1 MRLSTFIWKNYI
13 KIILLLLVISFFIIF
28 SIYFML
34 SNRLN
39 EQIESMSVTFVKN
52 TMDIFEQTLKDFSWY
67 FNKELENTI
76 VEIKQNPKKAEKML
90 SFLFSRAPFYF
101 KNVYMYIL
109 EYNKL
114 DEKIKT
120 KLKEPVDYFVFK
132 NIAKGRFENKLYI
145 RVEGK
150 VYLLEMYLP
159 IEIFN
164 NALLSILNVKK
175 NFDFL
180 KSVNFCN
187 YSGDPI
193 SEKFQRFSLK
203 KEKLLEIFEDEKPY
217 VQIEDG
223 IYTIHYPWKIEGE
236 KEIFG
241 PLLLSITF
249 DFSYVHE
256 VIFYIILIVIFSIL
270 FGVVISIK
278 FSQKVSKKI
287 SNHFEKLISN
297 MREYRK
303 NKVFKIEDFENCEI
317 KEINALVYEYKYMVE
332 EISAAFQELNAMNQ
346 ELESSY
352 VELEK
357 LNNELEDSYLYF
369 STRLAKIAEGYDEN
383 TGNHIDRVGLL
394 SAFIGGKM
402 GLSKEFVYKL
412 RFYAPLHDIGKIF
425 VDRSILLKE
434 GKLTEEEW
442 EEMKKHTIY
451 GAELIGDKPHFKIAK
466 NIALCHHE
474 NWDGSGYPYGLKGE
488 DIPIE
493 AAIVHLVDVYDALR
507 SERPYK
513 KAFSHEEAM
522 RIILEGDGRTKPEH
536 FSPEILEIF
545 RKYEKIIKRLWN
557 RIYQ

>member
-1 MRLSTFIWKNYI
+1 
-13 KIILLLLVISFFIIF
+13 
-28 SIYFML
+28 
-34 SNRLN
+34 
-39 EQIESMSVTFVKN
+39 
-52 TMDIFEQTLKDFSWY
+52 
-67 FNKELENTI
+67 
-76 VEIKQNPKKAEKML
+76 
-90 SFLFSRAPFYF
+90 
-101 KNVYMYIL
+101 
-109 EYNKL
+109 
-114 DEKIKT
+114 
-120 KLKEPVDYFVFK
+120 
-132 NIAKGRFENKLYI
+132 
-145 RVEGK
+145 
-150 VYLLEMYLP
+150 
-159 IEIFN
+159 
-164 NALLSILNVKK
+164 
-175 NFDFL
+175 
-180 KSVNFCN
+180 
-187 YSGDPI
+187 
-193 SEKFQRFSLK
+193 
-203 KEKLLEIFEDEKPY
+203 
-217 VQIEDG
+217 
-223 IYTIHYPWKIEGE
+223 
-236 KEIFG
+236 
-241 PLLLSITF
+241 
-249 DFSYVHE
+249 
-256 VIFYIILIVIFSIL
+256 
-270 FGVVISIK
+270 
-278 FSQKVSKKI
+278 
-287 SNHFEKLISN
+287 
-297 MREYRK
+297 
-303 NKVFKIEDFENCEI
+303 
-317 KEINALVYEYKYMVE
+317 MVE